1 MRKRVK
7 RRRKMNDSEALE
19 EAQCRDGG
27 VEIQAGGKPGA
38 QSEPQCLDG
47 IHSAHHSK
55 ARWRKRTVTSA
66 QPGETFRLTI
76 SSGPE
81 KLFTGRSSMFGL
93 SHLFYPWGFIVQA
106 VAIVHFVRRRPENY
120 WFFIIF
126 FGGFLGAGV
135 YIVAEVL
142 PDLGLLRGVFQG
154 FGRKSRI
161 QAVETQILDNPSAAN
176 YEELG
181 ELYKDQKEFAKAR
194 EAFTNAIAARS
205 DSVYTFYYRAQ
216 ASLGLEDFTATI
228 PDLERVVASDRKFDY
243 YRAAGLLAD
252 AYAKTGQLE
261 RAEQLYVDVAQ
272 FSTTTETLYN
282 YAYFLKLAGRREE
295 AREWAQKLLA
305 KKRTLP
311 RYMQRYERPWFRKG
325 KALLKELETAKVPA
339 EVSPGTQT

>member
-1 MRKRVK
+1 
-7 RRRKMNDSEALE
+7 
-19 EAQCRDGG
+19 
-27 VEIQAGGKPGA
+27 
-38 QSEPQCLDG
+38 
-47 IHSAHHSK
+47 
-55 ARWRKRTVTSA
+55 
-66 QPGETFRLTI
+66 
-76 SSGPE
+76 
-81 KLFTGRSSMFGL
+81 MFGL
-93 SHLFYPWGFIVQA
+93 SHLFYPWGFIVQI

-120 WFFIIF
+120 WFFVIF

-135 YIVAEVL
+135 YIVVEVL

-161 QAVETQILDNPSAAN
+161 HVVETQILDNPSAAN

-181 ELYKDQKEFAKAR
+181 ELYKDQKQFEKAR

-216 ASLGLEDFTATI
+216 ASLGLGGFAGAI

-252 AYAKTGQLE
+252 AYAQTGQLD
-261 RAEQLYVDVAQ
+261 RAGQLYVDVAQ

-282 YAYFLKLAGRREE
+282 YAHFLKLAGRKEE
-295 AREWAQKLLA
+295 AREWAEKLLA

-325 KALLKELETAKVPA
+325 KALLKELATA
-339 EVSPGTQT
+339 

>member
-1 MRKRVK
+1 
-7 RRRKMNDSEALE
+7 
-19 EAQCRDGG
+19 
-27 VEIQAGGKPGA
+27 
-38 QSEPQCLDG
+38 
-47 IHSAHHSK
+47 
-55 ARWRKRTVTSA
+55 
-66 QPGETFRLTI
+66 
-76 SSGPE
+76 
-81 KLFTGRSSMFGL
+81 MFGL
-93 SHLFYPWGFIVQA
+93 SHLFYPWGFIVQIL
-106 VAIVHFVRRRPENY
+106 AIVHFVKRRPENY

-135 YIVAEVL
+135 YIVVEVL

-154 FGRKSRI
+154 LGRKSRI
-161 QAVETQILDNPSAAN
+161 QTVETQILDNPSAAN

-181 ELYKDQKEFAKAR
+181 ELYKDQREFAKAR

-216 ASLGLEDFTATI
+216 ASLGLGDFAGAI

-252 AYAKTGQLE
+252 AYARTGQLD
-261 RAEQLYVDVAQ
+261 RAEQCYADVVQ

-282 YAYFLKLAGRREE
+282 YAYFLKFAGRRDE

-325 KALLKELETAKVPA
+325 KTLLKELASA
-339 EVSPGTQT
+339 